1 MPKTY
6 VVIPTY
12 NEGENIG
19 RLIEAVLALP
29 VELRVLVVDDNS
41 PDRTADIA
49 RTMDP
54 TGNRISVHVRPG
66 KLGIGSAILD
76 GMRICLKDPEC
87 SHIATMDA
95 DFSHDPDDI
104 PRLLE
109 ATSEADWVQA
119 SRYMPGGRILG
130 WNFKRKLI
138 SRTAN
143 FLYRRLFG
151 LEQREVTTSF
161 RVYSRKCAEV
171 LVLAARCA
179 TYVFVAESALILK
192 DHGFRVKEVPITFV
206 DRRVGQ
212 SKLSLNEISTSLRF
226 LIRTFLVR
234 QMQMGRR
241 KEFDST

>member
-19 RLIEAVLALP
+19 RLIERILALP

-49 RTMDP
+49 RAMDP
-54 TGNRISVHVRPG
+54 AGNRISVHVRPG

-76 GMRICLKDPEC
+76 GMRICLRDPEC
-87 SHIATMDA
+87 THIVTMDA
-95 DFSHDPDDI
+95 DFSHDPGDI
-104 PRLLE
+104 PRLME
-109 ATSEADWVQA
+109 AASEADVAQA
-119 SRYMPGGRILG
+119 SRYMPGGRIVG

-151 LEQREVTTSF
+151 LEQREVTTSY

-171 LVLAARCA
+171 LVQAARCS
-179 TYVFVAESALILK
+179 TYVYLAESALILK
-192 DHGFRVKEVPITFV
+192 DHGFKVKEVPITFV

-212 SKLSLNEISTSLRF
+212 SKLSLNEISTSLGF
-226 LIRTFLVR
+226 ILRTFIAR
-234 QMQMGRR
+234 QVQPGRKKKFIR
-241 KEFDST
+241 